1 MRLRPARQ
9 PAPAPWA
16 SPLATSR
23 KPRRGRRIL
32 FLFLLIPVLSGV
44 FAAPTTRVAGDE
56 LDDAYAKQQ
65 ALAKQISKQKSQVAA
80 LTAMQGDLKADIA
93 ATARALR
100 GINADLGAIR
110 IRIGKMVKR
119 VDEVKAKYDALVKEL
134 AGLDLELA
142 RVEAA
147 ELAKR
152 QQLGERRALL
162 GARLR
167 GAYDTDRTSLL
178 ETFLSGGSFADV
190 LTEVSYQLDIGEQDR
205 ALAQQII
212 QDQETLAALHQTVVA
227 TRQETNVLRQE
238 TAAQKRDLDKQLAD
252 LKKAQAQL
260 KKLERETARALARQK
275 AAYSRMAKNAAALRR
290 SMAAAA
296 AAQRQL
302 AAKIDRLVRE
312 QFERGRIPSQYNGSL
327 RWPMSGSVTQNY
339 GCTGFPW
346 EPPYGDC
353 AHFHKGIDIAAPMYT
368 PIRAA
373 GSGTVVFAGP
383 NPYDPYPKAWIVIIA
398 HSQNLLT
405 WYGHVDNATRPPT
418 VQAGQF
424 VRAGQVIAYNGMT
437 GRTTGP
443 HLHWMVEFNGDFV
456 NPRLFL

>member
-1 MRLRPARQ
+1 MRLRPKGALTLSGTAPSRRARRLLLLFLIV
-9 PAPAPWA
+9 PLVSGIFVAPA
-16 SPLATSR
+16 
-23 KPRRGRRIL
+23 G
-32 FLFLLIPVLSGV
+32 
-44 FAAPTTRVAGDE
+44 RVAGDE
-56 LDDAYAKQQ
+56 LSDTIAKQK
-65 ALAKQISKQKSQVAA
+65 AIEKQIASQKNKASQLSAF
-80 LTAMQGDLKADIA
+80 QSDLKGEIA

-110 IRIGKMVKR
+110 VRVNKMAKQI
-119 VDEVKAKYDALVKEL
+119 DEVKVKYDALVK
-134 AGLDLELA
+134 DLETLDGQLV
-142 RVEAA
+142 RVEAQ
-147 ELAKR
+147 EIAKR
-152 QQLGERRALL
+152 QQLGDRRAYL
-162 GARLR
+162 ASRLR
-167 GAYDTDRTSLL
+167 NAYDTDRTSML

-212 QDQETLAALHQTVVA
+212 EDQETLASLHQTVVA
-227 TRQETNVLRQE
+227 TRTETNVLRQE
-238 TAAQKRDLDKQLAD
+238 TAAQKRDLDKQMAD

-260 KKLERETARALARQK
+260 KALERETARALARQK
-275 AAYSRMAKNAAALRR
+275 ATFAKLAKNKAALQR
-290 SMAAAA
+290 SMAAAS
-296 AAQRQL
+296 AAQRAL

-312 QFERGRIPSQYNGSL
+312 AAQNGKIPSQYNGTL
-327 RWPMSGSVTQNY
+327 QWPMAGSVTQNF
-339 GCTGFPW
+339 GCTGFAW
-346 EPPYGDC
+346 EPPFGAC

-398 HSQNLLT
+398 HSANLQT
-405 WYGHVDNATRPPT
+405 WYGHVDNSVRPPT
-418 VQAGQF
+418 VRAGQW

-443 HLHWMVEFNGDFV
+443 HLHWMTEFNGNFA